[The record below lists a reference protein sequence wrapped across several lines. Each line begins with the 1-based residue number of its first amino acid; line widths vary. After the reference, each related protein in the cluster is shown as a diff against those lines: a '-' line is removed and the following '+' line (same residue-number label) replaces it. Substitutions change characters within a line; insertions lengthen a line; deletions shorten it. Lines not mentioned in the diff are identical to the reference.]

1 MFAENLK
8 SLRKDRKITQ
18 TELAAHC
25 GYSHVA
31 VVKWERG
38 EREPNFGTLT
48 KLADFFDVSVDYL
61 LGHEVKAKDTS
72 IVKRPEYAL
81 SEKFATDYKDLLTDK
96 NFLDITKLCS
106 AVTPE
111 MRAVAFGYIVALFQS
126 RGVNTQAI
134 LGY

>member
-1 MFAENLK
+1 MFAEILK
-8 SLRKDRKITQ
+8 QLRKENKITQ
-18 TELAAHC
+18 VDLARDLGFFHT
-25 GYSHVA
+25 A

-38 EREPNFGTLT
+38 EREPNIDTLT
-48 KLADFFDVSVDYL
+48 KIADYFGVSVDYL
-61 LGHEVKAKDTS
+61 LGHEVNQDNS

-81 SEKFATDYKDLLTDK
+81 SEKFASDYKNLLTDK

>member
-1 MFAENLK
+1 MFAEILK
-8 SLRKDRKITQ
+8 QLRKENKITQ
-18 TELAAHC
+18 VDLARDLGFFHT
-25 GYSHVA
+25 A

-38 EREPNFGTLT
+38 EREPNIDTLT
-48 KLADFFDVSVDYL
+48 KIADYFGVSVDYL
-61 LGHEVKAKDTS
+61 LGHEVNQDNS

-81 SEKFATDYKDLLTDK
+81 SEKFASDYKNLLTDK

-126 RGVNTQAI
+126 PGVNTQAI